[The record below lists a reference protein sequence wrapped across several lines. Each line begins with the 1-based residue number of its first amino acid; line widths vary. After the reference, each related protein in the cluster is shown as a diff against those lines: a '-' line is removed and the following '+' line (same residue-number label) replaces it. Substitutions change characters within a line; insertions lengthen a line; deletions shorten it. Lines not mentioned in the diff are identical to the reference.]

1 MVGTKGRSNQNLIN
15 TNKQH
20 KKTKT
25 KKEKKREKK
34 GRRAGY
40 YHIVVHVTNSQT
52 IYSKLS

>member
-25 KKEKKREKK
+25 KKEKKREKRK
-34 GRRAGY
+34 KSR
-40 YHIVVHVTNSQT
+40 VLP
-52 IYSKLS
+52 YSSACNKLPNNI